1 MRRKDK
7 KLLTRIIVSAVLFAL
22 SFAGA
27 LLHEYAGIAILFASY
42 LVVGHDVL
50 LRALRGLFG
59 GQLFDENFLMAI
71 ATVGAVVTGQHSEAV
86 FVMLFYQVGELF
98 QSVAV
103 GKSRREITK
112 LMDLHPDT
120 ATVIRGDV
128 AVTVTPDEIAVGEII
143 EIRAGEKIALDGTV
157 ISGESAVDTSALTG
171 ESAAVDVTVGDRVL
185 SGSVNVG
192 GVLRVKVESV
202 LCDSTASKI
211 LELVENSAINKSRSE
226 AFITR
231 FSRYYTPAVVIL
243 AVMLSVLP
251 PLFTGIGDFNVWR
264 EWIYRAMTFLVIS
277 CPCALVIS
285 VPLTFFGG
293 IGSASR
299 QGILVK
305 GANYLEML
313 AKCDTVVFDKTGTL
327 TEGRLTVSEICPVGI
342 SESELLSLAAAV
354 ESKSNHPIA
363 NAIVSRADE
372 LLPSHSHKETAGR
385 GAYAVVDQ
393 KEVYA
398 GTAAF
403 LQEKGVKAEITPDK
417 TAVHVACDGR
427 YVGCILLADSIKAGA
442 FRAIN
447 SLKAG
452 GVRTVMLTGDKKSVA
467 ENVADTLCLDKVY
480 AELLP
485 ADKVEI
491 TEALIKEG
499 RKVAF
504 AGDGINDAP
513 VLARAD
519 VGIAM
524 GGIGSDAAIE
534 AADVVIMDDAPE
546 KIAAAM
552 SLSRFTGRI
561 VKQNITFVL
570 IIKAVTL
577 LLGALG
583 YANMWMAVFADV
595 GVAVLAIL
603 NAMRTL
609 TKRF

>member
-7 KLLTRIIVSAVLFAL
+7 KLLTRIIVSAGLFAL

-27 LLHEYAGIAILFASY
+27 LLHEYVGTVILLASY

-50 LRALRGLFG
+50 LRALRGFSR

-103 GKSRREITK
+103 GKSRREIKK
-112 LMDLHPDT
+112 LMDLNPDT
-120 ATVIRGDV
+120 ATVIREGV
-128 AVTVTPDEIAVGEII
+128 PLTVTPDEIAVGEII

-157 ISGESAVDTSALTG
+157 IMGDSAVDTSALTG
-171 ESAAVDVTVGDRVL
+171 ESVASDVTVGDRVL
-185 SGSVNVG
+185 SGSVNLSG
-192 GVLRVKVESV
+192 LLRIKVESA

-211 LELVENSAINKSRSE
+211 LELVENSAVNKSKSE

-243 AVMLSVLP
+243 AVLLAVLP
-251 PLFTGIGDFNVWR
+251 PVFLGVGDFDIWR

-299 QGILVK
+299 HGILVK

-313 AKCDTVVFDKTGTL
+313 ASCNTVVFDKTGTL

-363 NAIVSRADE
+363 NAIVSCAGE
-372 LLPSHSHKETAGR
+372 ILPSDSHREIAGR
-385 GAYAVVDQ
+385 GAYAVVDG

-398 GTAAF
+398 GSAVF
-403 LQEKGVKAEITPDK
+403 LEENGIKAELSPDK
-417 TAVHVACDGR
+417 TAVHVACCGK
-427 YVGCILLADSIKAGA
+427 YVGCILLFDSIKSGSDK
-442 FRAIN
+442 AIAT
-447 SLKAG
+447 LKAG
-452 GVRTVMLTGDKKSVA
+452 GVQTVMLTGDKKSVA
-467 ENVADTLCLDKVY
+467 ESVGGALGLDKVY

-491 TEALIKEG
+491 TESLIKAG
-499 RKVAF
+499 RRVAF

-534 AADVVIMDDAPE
+534 AADVVIMDDNPE
-546 KIAAAM
+546 KIAVAM

-561 VKQNITFVL
+561 VRQNITFVL

-577 LLGALG
+577 ILGALG

-595 GVAVLAIL
+595 GVAVIAIL
-603 NAMRTL
+603 NAMRTIG
-609 TKRF
+609 KRF